1 MALPKQTKTQKGLSL
16 LEATALD
23 MLAEGKTPRAISE
36 VLGITPGEAA
46 KLAYN
51 LLDREIITD
60 VEQRRKLQVY
70 RLEKIVEALYQR
82 VMRNAE
88 KDDVKNLIEVIDKLN
103 VLLGL
108 NKEADAEREARMHA
122 HQLQGYLEATMFLIR
137 KFMELAP
144 NLMTAEQWQAWTA
157 DSIDEA
163 RALMITD
170 GDDDEP
176 WN

>member
-1 MALPKQTKTQKGLSL
+1 MALPKVKSDRGLTL
-16 LEATALD
+16 LESQALD

-36 VLGITPGEAA
+36 VLGISAGEAA

-82 VMRNAE
+82 VMKSAE
-88 KDDVKNLIEVIDKLN
+88 KDDVRNLVEVLDKLN

-108 NKEADAEREARMHA
+108 NKEADAAMEAKMHA
-122 HQLQGYLEATMFLIR
+122 HQLQGYLEATMYLLK

-144 NLMTAEQWQAWTA
+144 NLMTAEQWTAWTA
-157 DSIDEA
+157 ESLEEA
-163 RALMITD
+163 RALMITE
-170 GDDDEP
+170 GDDD
-176 WN
+176 

>member
-1 MALPKQTKTQKGLSL
+1 MALPKTAQSNKGLTL
-16 LEATALD
+16 LESAALD
-23 MLAEGKTPRAISE
+23 MLAEGKTPRAIASA
-36 VLGITPGEAA
+36 LSISPGEAA

-82 VMRNAE
+82 VMKNAE

-108 NKEADAEREARMHA
+108 NKEADAALETRMHA
-122 HQLQGYLEATMFLIR
+122 HQLEGYLQATMFMIK

-144 NLMTAEQWQAWTA
+144 NLMTAEQWTAWTA
-157 DSIDEA
+157 DSIEEA
-163 RALMITD
+163 RALMITE
-170 GDDDEP
+170 GDDEP

>member
-1 MALPKQTKTQKGLSL
+1 MALPKTTKSAKGLSL
-16 LEATALD
+16 LETAALD
-23 MLAEGKTPRAISE
+23 MLAEGKTARQIGDA
-36 VLGITPGEAA
+36 LGISPGEAA

-70 RLEKIVEALYQR
+70 RLEKITEALWQR
-82 VMRNAE
+82 VMKNAE
-88 KDDVKNLIEVIDKLN
+88 KDDVRNLVEVLDKLN

-108 NKEADAEREARMHA
+108 NKEHDQALEVRMHA
-122 HQLQGYLEATMFLIR
+122 HQLEGYLQATMFLLK

-157 DSIDEA
+157 ESLEEA

-170 GDDDEP
+170 GEEEP
-176 WN
+176 WQ

>member
-1 MALPKQTKTQKGLSL
+1 MALPKTTKSTKGLSL
-16 LEATALD
+16 LETQALD
-23 MLAEGKTPRAISE
+23 MLAEGKTARQIGD
-36 VLGITPGEAA
+36 VLGISPGEAA

-82 VMRNAE
+82 VMKNDE
-88 KDDVKNLIEVIDKLN
+88 KDYVRNLVDVLDKLN

-108 NKEADAEREARMHA
+108 NKEYDMQLEVKMHA
-122 HQLQGYLEATMFLIR
+122 HQLEGYLQATMFLLK

-157 DSIDEA
+157 DSLEEA
-163 RALMITD
+163 RALMITS
-170 GDDDEP
+170 GDDEP
-176 WN
+176 WQ

>member
-1 MALPKQTKTQKGLSL
+1 MALPKTTSKPGGALTL
-16 LEATALD
+16 LESAALD
-23 MLAEGKTPRAISE
+23 MLAEGKTPRAIAQN
-36 VLGITPGEAA
+36 LGITPGEAA

-70 RLEKIVEALYQR
+70 RLEKIVEALYSR

-108 NKEADAEREARMHA
+108 NKEADMALETRMHA
-122 HQLQGYLEATMFLIR
+122 HQLQGYLDATMFMIK

-144 NLMTAEQWQAWTA
+144 SLMTAEQWQEWTA
-157 DSIDEA
+157 NSIEEA

-170 GDDDEP
+170 GEEA
-176 WN
+176 WQ